1 MRGDTLKPTAKYWLV
16 PDMQNR
22 IKEGKIK
29 VVYNA
34 TAEEIREGEIDIRT
48 HEGRQTLQAD
58 AVYLLIGYLPDEK
71 LLRNAGLRPNNEL
84 LVDHDE
90 NSFETNVDG
99 LYLCGTVL
107 AGERTEKVFIE
118 NGRDHAIAIA
128 KDLVKKGVLETIG
141 G

>member
-1 MRGDTLKPTAKYWLV
+1 
-16 PDMQNR
+16 
-22 IKEGKIK
+22 
-29 VVYNA
+29 
-34 TAEEIREGEIDIRT
+34 
-48 HEGRQTLQAD
+48 
-58 AVYLLIGYLPDEK
+58 
-71 LLRNAGLRPNNEL
+71 